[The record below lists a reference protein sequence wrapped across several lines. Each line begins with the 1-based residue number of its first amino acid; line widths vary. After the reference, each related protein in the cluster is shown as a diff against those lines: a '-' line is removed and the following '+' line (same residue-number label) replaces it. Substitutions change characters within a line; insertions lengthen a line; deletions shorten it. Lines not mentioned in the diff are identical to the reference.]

1 MASKKPKQPFD
12 NRGKVLV
19 IRTFMLNSEAYLS
32 LIPQAK
38 VLMVLLQIHWRPS
51 KPVDYGVREAAEK
64 IPCDPKTASKAFK
77 QLEERGFITCVEQ
90 SLFSSRT
97 QSKSRSWRLEWLPFN
112 DCKPKN
118 TWENLGQKNK
128 PTVGNTPALNQLQR

>member
-1 MASKKPKQPFD
+1 MARKQPKQPFD
-12 NRGKVLV
+12 NRGGVTV
-19 IRTFMLNSEAYLS
+19 TSIFMLKSEAYLS

-38 VLMVLLQIHWRPS
+38 VLMVLLHLHWRPY
-51 KPVDYGVREAAEK
+51 KPVDYGVREAADK

-77 QLEERGFITCVEQ
+77 QLEERGFISCVEQ

-112 DCKPKN
+112 DCKPRN
-118 TWENLGQKNK
+118 TWEKLEQKNK
-128 PTVGNTPALNQLQR
+128 PTVGNTTALNQLQR